1 VLRKLWPAI
10 AWAIGIIILT
20 GMPSSFIPR
29 TITFLDWASPDKIVH
44 FILFGGQ
51 SFLILYAFREQ
62 YFEGNK
68 RFLIA
73 AVAISI
79 GIVYGL
85 LTEVLQHYVFVGRNG
100 NSFDFLA
107 DGVGAFIGFL
117 AFYLYYRKKI
127 AVTKHN
133 KN

>member
-1 VLRKLWPAI
+1 MLRKLWPAI

>member
-1 VLRKLWPAI
+1 
-10 AWAIGIIILT
+10 
-20 GMPSSFIPR
+20 M
-29 TITFLDWASPDKIVH
+29 
-44 FILFGGQ
+44 FGGQ

>member
-1 VLRKLWPAI
+1 MLRKLLPAI
-10 AWAIGIIILT
+10 GWALGIIILT
-20 GMPSSFIPR
+20 GIPSSFIPK

-62 YFEGNK
+62 YFKGNN

-73 AVAISI
+73 AVAIAI
-79 GIVYGL
+79 GITYGL

-100 NSFDFLA
+100 NYLDFIA
-107 DGVGAFIGFL
+107 DGIGAFIGFL
-117 AFYLYYRKKI
+117 AFYLYYRKKM
-127 AVTKHN
+127 AVSKRN

>member
-1 VLRKLWPAI
+1 MLKKFFPAI
-10 AWAIGIIILT
+10 VWAIGILILI
-20 GMPSSFIPR
+20 GIPSSYIPK

-51 SFLILYAFREQ
+51 SFLIMYAFKEQ
-62 YFEGNK
+62 YFEGVN

-73 AVAISI
+73 SIAICI

-85 LTEVLQHYVFVGRNG
+85 LTELLQYYVFVGRNG
-100 NSFDFLA
+100 NAFDFIA
-107 DGVGAFIGFL
+107 DFIGAFIGFL

-127 AVTKHN
+127 AVTKVN